1 MYKLLSLLLCL
12 VCRGIAATPL
22 SASPLPALP
31 LPADTLASS
40 PSLQMR
46 DVFATLPDSIL
57 PTVTRNNRLDCIDFI
72 ENNMEAKVRGSFG
85 EYVTLEALTPTYLR
99 FATSTSAYI
108 EMKLLPAADS
118 LIICFVSTVVT
129 GVDSLQLKDSSVRF
143 YTTGWQPLPA
153 SDFLAIPSVPDF
165 CTGTASSQ
173 SLVPLAKS
181 AQRSLLD
188 FHPIHATLSPD
199 SPTLTLT
206 LQIADLSIAERQAAR
221 ELVRPI
227 TKTWIDG
234 KWK

>member
-12 VCRGIAATPL
+12 VCRGIATTSL
-22 SASPLPALP
+22 SASPLSALP

-129 GVDSLQLKDSSVRF
+129 GADSLQLKDSSVRF

-165 CTGTASSQ
+165 CTGAVSSQ

>member
-1 MYKLLSLLLCL
+1 MYKLLSILLCL
-12 VCRGIAATPL
+12 VCRGIAAT
-22 SASPLPALP
+22 ASPLSALP

-153 SDFLAIPSVPDF
+153 SNFLAIPSVPAF
-165 CTGTASSQ
+165 CTGTVSSQ

-199 SPTLTLT
+199 SPALTLT

-227 TKTWIDG
+227 TKTWTDG

>member
-12 VCRGIAATPL
+12 VCSGIAATPL
-22 SASPLPALP
+22 SASPLSALP

-129 GVDSLQLKDSSVRF
+129 GADSLQLKDSSVRF

-165 CTGTASSQ
+165 CTGTVSLQ

-199 SPTLTLT
+199 SPALTLT
-206 LQIADLSIAERQAAR
+206 LQIADLSIAERKAAR

-227 TKTWIDG
+227 IKTWTDG

>member
-12 VCRGIAATPL
+12 VCRGIATTSL
-22 SASPLPALP
+22 SASPLSALP

-40 PSLQMR
+40 TSLQMR

-129 GVDSLQLKDSSVRF
+129 GADSLQLKDSSVRF

-153 SDFLAIPSVPDF
+153 SNFLAIPSVPAF
-165 CTGTASSQ
+165 CTGTVSSQ

-188 FHPIHATLSPD
+188 FHPIHATPSPD
-199 SPTLTLT
+199 SPALTLT
-206 LQIADLSIAERQAAR
+206 LQIAELSIAERQAAR

-227 TKTWIDG
+227 TKTWTDG

>member
-1 MYKLLSLLLCL
+1 MYKLLSLLLFL
-12 VCRGIAATPL
+12 VCRGIAAT
-22 SASPLPALP
+22 ASPLSALP

-129 GVDSLQLKDSSVRF
+129 GADSLQLKDSSVRF

-153 SDFLAIPSVPDF
+153 SNFLAIPSVPAF
-165 CTGTASSQ
+165 CTGEVSSQ
-173 SLVPLAKS
+173 ILVPLAKS

-199 SPTLTLT
+199 SPALTLT

>member
-72 ENNMEAKVRGSFG
+72 ENNMQAKVRGSFG

-99 FATSTSAYI
+99 FTTSTSAYI

-129 GVDSLQLKDSSVRF
+129 GADSLQLKDSSVRF

-153 SDFLAIPSVPDF
+153 SNFLSIPSVPAF
-165 CTGTASSQ
+165 CTGEVSSQ
-173 SLVPLAKS
+173 TLVPLAKS

-199 SPTLTLT
+199 SPALTLT

-227 TKTWIDG
+227 TKTWTDG

>member
-1 MYKLLSLLLCL
+1 MYKLLSLLLFL
-12 VCRGIAATPL
+12 VCRGIAAT
-22 SASPLPALP
+22 ASPLPALP

-40 PSLQMR
+40 PSFQMR

-129 GVDSLQLKDSSVRF
+129 GADSLQLKDSSVRF

-153 SDFLAIPSVPDF
+153 SDFLAIPSVPAF
-165 CTGTASSQ
+165 CTGEVSSQ
-173 SLVPLAKS
+173 TLIPLAKS

-227 TKTWIDG
+227 TKTWTDG

>member
-22 SASPLPALP
+22 SASPLSALP

-129 GVDSLQLKDSSVRF
+129 GADSLQLKDSSVRF

-165 CTGTASSQ
+165 CTGTVSSQ

-199 SPTLTLT
+199 SPALTLT
-206 LQIADLSIAERQAAR
+206 LQIADLSIAERKAAC

-227 TKTWIDG
+227 TKTWTDG